1 MVQLFQIMAV
11 VLAGVAAF
19 FFWQNNS
26 DWAFA
31 SGVLAVCSFFLSIRY
46 QYKTRIQVRQAAAAV
61 EDEEENDEGDVGQ

>member
-1 MVQLFQIMAV
+1 MVQLFQILAV
-11 VLAGVAAF
+11 VLGGVAAF

-46 QYKTRIQVRQAAAAV
+46 QYKARIAVRQPAAVV
-61 EDEEENDEGDVGQ
+61 EDEDESDEQDLAK

>member
-1 MVQLFQIMAV
+1 MVQLFQILAV

-19 FFWQNNS
+19 FFWQSNS

-46 QYKTRIQVRQAAAAV
+46 QYKARIAVRQPAAVV
-61 EDEEENDEGDVGQ
+61 EDEDESDEQDLAK

>member
-1 MVQLFQIMAV
+1 MVQLFQILAV

-31 SGVLAVCSFFLSIRY
+31 FGVLAICSFFLSIRY
-46 QYKTRIQVRQAAAAV
+46 QYKARIQTRQDAAVV
-61 EDEEENDEGDVGQ
+61 EDEEKSEEQDLAK

>member
-46 QYKTRIQVRQAAAAV
+46 QYKTRIQVRQAADVA
-61 EDEEENDEGDVGQ
+61 EDDEEGDEPNTTQ

>member
-1 MVQLFQIMAV
+1 MAV
-11 VLAGVAAF
+11 VIAGVAAF

-46 QYKTRIQVRQAAAAV
+46 QYKARNQARQDAALV
-61 EDEEENDEGDVGQ
+61 EDEQESDEQDLAK